1 MLSLTLLGS
10 AFPPLNEF
18 FFVSRTCDGQNLT
31 LPPELPSREMSAT
44 TNFITF
50 GSTTAD
56 DGRISAS
63 NVLLPELHNPR
74 RCLREA
80 VLLVSAEQ
88 PQTNH
93 SLLTR
98 PQNVVGFST

>member
-1 MLSLTLLGS
+1 MFSILGS
-10 AFPPLNEF
+10 ALPPLNEF
-18 FFVSRTCDGQNLT
+18 FFVSRTCDGQNQSS
-31 LPPELPSREMSAT
+31 PHHREMSAT